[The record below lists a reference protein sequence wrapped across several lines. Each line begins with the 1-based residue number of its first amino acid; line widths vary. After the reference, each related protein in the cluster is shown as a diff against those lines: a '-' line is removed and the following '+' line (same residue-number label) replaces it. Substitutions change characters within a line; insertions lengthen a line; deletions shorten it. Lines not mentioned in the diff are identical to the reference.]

1 MGTILSG
8 KRDGFGLFKCSDG
21 QIYEGEWRGGFRH
34 GQGTMSYY
42 EQVSTTVYTGSWIHG
57 LRDGYGKMTYA
68 SGNTYQGEWRG
79 DKKHGQ
85 GSMVW
90 GKGAN
95 VYNGEWNYDQPHGVG
110 EFIWGEAIGSKAMLD
125 ATSTI
130 SNKQINNIYRGNWR
144 NGQRAGAGTFFYA
157 DGSQYMGSFENNF
170 KHGLGVMVY
179 ADGRIVAGQFSN
191 DRIGVFSSHTA
202 FDDKPAPRATED
214 VNMQFRLLIDDLFMK
229 LSANGDEK
237 NGPSGAQG
245 KQTREIE
252 RIVLRFTSYLKTIFK
267 KLSDEANHRRQAMK
281 INDVEMSDPYISS
294 WPTTFR
300 TQVEARVLHRR
311 FNCMTLVD
319 MLRFLRDIGIMGA
332 SFTSSDLLFCLRQMK
347 DQHRHVAKTTIAN
360 FLSRTTSL
368 SGAAFPDVWG
378 ELLDGFLGPKD
389 AQPNHDADTRQP
401 LREREFVEL
410 LIRCIATADVK
421 KRSFNSALSLEVK
434 SSAALSHAVLDV
446 LTRKIYPYSSAAGEA
461 FSANEFVRAF
471 YGELVQTTLSSP
483 EVSEKLHGLWKTAAA
498 ALTTEQPVDVL
509 QLRHIVRVFMTLKRP
524 GNGLH
529 EEVSIPQLA
538 VIIGRARECESV
550 AAVAS
555 ESESVAA
562 ELQSTEPSIE
572 EQQAVSQTQVLFDF
586 SCLTSAVNFDDM
598 VEMLCQVMAS
608 DAWSVVNI
616 APVAQDMGE
625 LPPSEEGA
633 VEQQNPESLLLPSE
647 ENKSPEDQPPISP
660 QTLEEKI
667 NERLLRL

>member
-1 MGTILSG
+1 MGTIQRG

-42 EQVSTTVYTGSWIHG
+42 EQVSTTVYAGSWIRG

-68 SGNTYQGEWRG
+68 SGNTYQGEWRS
-79 DKKHGQ
+79 DQKHGQ

-95 VYNGEWNYDQPHGVG
+95 VYNGEWQYDQPHGVG

-125 ATSTI
+125 TSSTI
-130 SNKQINNIYRGNWR
+130 SNKQINNIYRGQWR
-144 NGQRAGAGTFFYA
+144 NGQRAGEGTFFYA
-157 DGSQYMGSFENNF
+157 DGSQYMGLFENDF

-202 FDDKPAPRATED
+202 FDDKPAPRATDD
-214 VNMQFRLLIDDLFMK
+214 VNMQFRLVIDDLFMK
-229 LSANGDEK
+229 LSASGTEK
-237 NGPSGAQG
+237 NGPNGAHG

-267 KLSDEANHRRQAMK
+267 KLSEEANHRRQAVK

-300 TQVEARVLHRR
+300 TQAEARVLHRR
-311 FNCMTLVD
+311 FNSMTVID
-319 MLRFLRDIGIMGA
+319 MLRFLRDIGIMGTG
-332 SFTSSDLLFCLRQMK
+332 FTSSDVLLCLRQMK

-378 ELLDGFLGPKD
+378 ELLDNFLGPKD
-389 AQPNHDADTRQP
+389 AQPNHDTDMRQP

-410 LIRCIATADVK
+410 LIRCIATAEVK

-434 SSAALSHAVLDV
+434 SSAVLSHAVLDV
-446 LTRKIYPYSSAAGEA
+446 LTRKIYPYSSAAEP
-461 FSANEFVRAF
+461 FQTNEFVRAF
-471 YGELVQTTLSSP
+471 HGELVQTTLSSP
-483 EVSEKLHGLWKTAAA
+483 QVSEKLHGLWKTAAA
-498 ALTTEQPVDVL
+498 ALTTEHRADVL
-509 QLRHIVRVFMTLKRP
+509 QLRHILRVFMTLKRP
-524 GNGLH
+524 GNGLR

-538 VIIGRARECESV
+538 VIIGRARECEAV

-555 ESESVAA
+555 DSESVVAV
-562 ELQSTEPSIE
+562 QSTEPSIE
-572 EQQAVSQTQVLFDF
+572 EQHAVSQTQVLFDF

-598 VEMLCQVMAS
+598 IEMLCQVMSS

-616 APVAQDMGE
+616 APVAQDLGE
-625 LPPSEEGA
+625 ITPSEEGA
-633 VEQQNPESLLLPSE
+633 IEQQGPETLLPSE
-647 ENKSPEDQPPISP
+647 EKSPEDQPTISP

-667 NERLLRL
+667 NERLLKL